1 MKTENEIFSW
11 VRTLY
16 LALEENPGKA
26 KEIFSNLKKSLNK
39 KQVPLPSIFKKL
51 ERIYLKEKTAQ
62 LFLSHDFDEKEK
74 KEIKTKI
81 KEMIKG
87 IENVDDVLDESLL
100 AGFRLKTKEVLVKAS
115 LRDVLTKLKNKIY
128 GHNEQFKKQLEGLDV
143 SPEIEEVGEVTEV
156 KDGVVKISGLKN
168 VENFEMIEFDEAGVM
183 GLVLNL
189 EEYEVGAVI
198 LGSDKNIKEGTT
210 VKRTKKVFS
219 VPVGEGLLGR
229 VVDPLGRPLDGKGEI
244 KAKEYLPLER
254 KGPSVI
260 ERQPITKPLH
270 TGIKMIDALI
280 PIGRGQR
287 ELIIGDRGLGKTAVA
302 IDAIIN
308 QKHEKNRPYCIYVA
322 CGQKKSKVKRLIAT
336 LEKEG
341 AMEYTTVV
349 CAFPD
354 DPASFIYLAPFAGA
368 TIGEYFRDSKRD
380 ALVVYDDLTRQ
391 AWAWREISLILRRPP
406 GREAYPGDVFYL
418 HSRLLERAAM
428 LSDEMGGGSLTA
440 LPIIETQAGDI
451 SGYIPTNV
459 ISITDGQIFLDSTLF
474 RKGQKPAINI
484 GTSVSRVGSS
494 AQMKATKKVA
504 GRLKL
509 DLAQFQELER
519 FSEFTEELDPQTKR
533 TIEKGKRMRVLLRQ
547 PDLAPLP
554 IEKEVIVIFTGVNS
568 DIEEVPMEKIEEFEV
583 EVLKNVGLEKPEILK
598 EIKETGDMS
607 DKSKNEVLE
616 IIKKVKQ
623 NYGS

>member
-1 MKTENEIFSW
+1 
-11 VRTLY
+11 
-16 LALEENPGKA
+16 
-26 KEIFSNLKKSLNK
+26 
-39 KQVPLPSIFKKL
+39 
-51 ERIYLKEKTAQ
+51 
-62 LFLSHDFDEKEK
+62 
-74 KEIKTKI
+74 
-81 KEMIKG
+81 
-87 IENVDDVLDESLL
+87 
-100 AGFRLKTKEVLVKAS
+100 
-115 LRDVLTKLKNKIY
+115 
-128 GHNEQFKKQLEGLDV
+128 
-143 SPEIEEVGEVTEV
+143 
-156 KDGVVKISGLKN
+156 
-168 VENFEMIEFDEAGVM
+168 MIEFDEANVM

-198 LGSDKNIKEGTT
+198 LGSDKDIKQGTT

-260 ERQPITKPLH
+260 ERQPVTKPLH
-270 TGIKMIDALI
+270 TGIKMVDALI

-287 ELIIGDRGLGKTAVA
+287 ELIIGDRGLGKTA
-302 IDAIIN
+302 IGLDAIVN
-308 QKHEKNRPYCIYVA
+308 QKSEKNRPFCIYVA
-322 CGQKKSKVKRLIAT
+322 CGQKKAKVRRLIAT

-368 TIGEYFRDSKRD
+368 TIGEYFRDNGQD

-428 LSDEMGGGSLTA
+428 MSKEMGGGSLTA

-474 RKGQKPAINI
+474 RKEQKPAINI

-519 FSEFTEELDPQTKR
+519 FSEFTEELDPQTKK

-547 PDLAPLP
+547 VDLTPLP

-568 DIEEVPMEKIEEFEV
+568 DIEEVPMDRIKEFEE
-583 EVLKNVGLEKPEILK
+583 EVLKTVELEAPEILK
-598 EIKETGDMS
+598 EIKETGDMT
-607 DKSKNEVLE
+607 DKSKESLLDL
-616 IIKKVKQ
+616 IKKVKK
-623 NYGS
+623 NYGA

>member
-1 MKTENEIFSW
+1 MDI
-11 VRTLY
+11 
-16 LALEENPGKA
+16 
-26 KEIFSNLKKSLNK
+26 I
-39 KQVPLPSIFKKL
+39 
-51 ERIYLKEKTAQ
+51 
-62 LFLSHDFDEKEK
+62 
-74 KEIKTKI
+74 
-81 KEMIKG
+81 
-87 IENVDDVLDESLL
+87 
-100 AGFRLKTKEVLVKAS
+100 
-115 LRDVLTKLKNKIY
+115 
-128 GHNEQFKKQLEGLDV
+128 EQFKKQLEGLDI
-143 SPEIEEVGEVTEV
+143 SPEMEEVGEVIEV
-156 KDGVVKISGLKN
+156 KDGVVKISGLRG
-168 VENFEMIEFDEAGVM
+168 VENFEMIEFDEANVM

-198 LGSDKNIKEGTT
+198 LGSDKDVKQGTT

-244 KAKEYLPLER
+244 KAKEFLPLER

-260 ERQPITKPLH
+260 ERQPVTKPLH
-270 TGIKMIDALI
+270 TGIKMVDALI

-302 IDAIIN
+302 LDAIVN
-308 QKHEKNRPYCIYVA
+308 QKTEKNRPSCIYVA
-322 CGQKKSKVKRLIAT
+322 CGQKKAKVRRLIAT

-341 AMEYTTVV
+341 AMEYTTIV

-354 DPASFIYLAPFAGA
+354 DPASFIYLAPFTGA
-368 TIGEYFRDSKRD
+368 TIGEYFRDNGKD

-418 HSRLLERAAM
+418 HSRLLERAGM
-428 LSDEMGGGSLTA
+428 MSKEMGGGSLTA

-474 RKGQKPAINI
+474 RKEQKPAINI

-519 FSEFTEELDPQTKR
+519 FSEFTEELDPQTKK
-533 TIEKGKRMRVLLRQ
+533 TIEKGKRMRILLRQ
-547 PDLAPLP
+547 VDLMPLP

-568 DIEEVPMEKIEEFEV
+568 DIEEVPMNRIKEFEE
-583 EVLKNVGLEKPEILK
+583 EVLKTVELEAPEILK

-607 DKSKNEVLE
+607 DKSKESLLDL
-616 IIKKVKQ
+616 IKKVKK
-623 NYGS
+623 NYGA

>member
-1 MKTENEIFSW
+1 MDI
-11 VRTLY
+11 
-16 LALEENPGKA
+16 
-26 KEIFSNLKKSLNK
+26 I
-39 KQVPLPSIFKKL
+39 
-51 ERIYLKEKTAQ
+51 
-62 LFLSHDFDEKEK
+62 
-74 KEIKTKI
+74 
-81 KEMIKG
+81 
-87 IENVDDVLDESLL
+87 
-100 AGFRLKTKEVLVKAS
+100 
-115 LRDVLTKLKNKIY
+115 
-128 GHNEQFKKQLEGLDV
+128 EQFKKQLEGLEV
-143 SPEIEEVGEVTEV
+143 SPEMEEIGEVTEV
-156 KDGVVKISGLKN
+156 RDGVVKISGLRG
-168 VENFEMIEFDEAGVM
+168 VENFEMVEFEEANVM

-198 LGSDKNIKEGTT
+198 LGSDKDVKEGTT

-219 VPVGEGLLGR
+219 VPVGEDLLGR
-229 VVDPLGRPLDGKGEI
+229 VVDPLGRPIDGKGEI

-254 KGPSVI
+254 KGPSVVD
-260 ERQPITKPLH
+260 RKAITTPLH
-270 TGIKMIDALI
+270 TGIKMVDALI

-287 ELIIGDRGLGKTAVA
+287 ELIIGDKGLGKTAIA

-308 QKHEKNRPYCIYVA
+308 QKNEKNRPYCVYVA
-322 CGQKKSKVKRLIAT
+322 CGQKKSKIRRLIAT

-354 DPASFIYLAPFAGA
+354 DPASFLYLAPFTGA

-380 ALVVYDDLTRQ
+380 ALVVYDDLTKQ
-391 AWAWREISLILRRPP
+391 AWAWREISLVLRRPP

-418 HSRLLERAAM
+418 HSRLLERAAR
-428 LSDEMGGGSLTA
+428 LSDEKGGGSLTA

-474 RKGQKPAINI
+474 RKEQKPAINI

-494 AQMKATKKVA
+494 AQIKATKKVA

-519 FSEFTEELDPQTKR
+519 FSEFTEELDPQTKK
-533 TIEKGKRMRVLLRQ
+533 TIEKGKRMRVLLQ
-547 PDLAPLP
+547 QGDMVPMP
-554 IEKEVIVIFTGVNS
+554 IEKEVVVIFTGVNS
-568 DIEEVPMEKIEEFEV
+568 DIEEVPMAKIKEFEAD
-583 EVLKNVGLEKPEILK
+583 VLKTVELENPEILK
-598 EIKETGDMS
+598 EIKETGDMTNATK
-607 DKSKNEVLE
+607 DKLLE
-616 IIKKVKQ
+616 IVKNIKK

>member
-1 MKTENEIFSW
+1 MDI
-11 VRTLY
+11 
-16 LALEENPGKA
+16 
-26 KEIFSNLKKSLNK
+26 I
-39 KQVPLPSIFKKL
+39 
-51 ERIYLKEKTAQ
+51 
-62 LFLSHDFDEKEK
+62 
-74 KEIKTKI
+74 
-81 KEMIKG
+81 
-87 IENVDDVLDESLL
+87 
-100 AGFRLKTKEVLVKAS
+100 
-115 LRDVLTKLKNKIY
+115 
-128 GHNEQFKKQLEGLDV
+128 EQFKKQLEGLDI
-143 SPEIEEVGEVTEV
+143 SPEMEEVGEVIEV
-156 KDGVVKISGLKN
+156 KDGVVKISGLRG
-168 VENFEMIEFDEAGVM
+168 VENFEMIEFDEANVM

-198 LGSDKNIKEGTT
+198 LGSDKDIKQGTT

-244 KAKEYLPLER
+244 KAKEFLPLER

-260 ERQPITKPLH
+260 ERQPVTKPLH
-270 TGIKMIDALI
+270 TGIKMVDALI

-302 IDAIIN
+302 LDAIVN
-308 QKHEKNRPYCIYVA
+308 QKNEKNRPYCIYVA
-322 CGQKKSKVKRLIAT
+322 CGQKKAKVRRLIAT

-354 DPASFIYLAPFAGA
+354 DPASFIYLAPFTGA
-368 TIGEYFRDSKRD
+368 TIGEYFRDKGED

-418 HSRLLERAAM
+418 HSRLLERAGM
-428 LSDEMGGGSLTA
+428 MSKEMGGGSLTA

-474 RKGQKPAINI
+474 RKEQKPAINI

-519 FSEFTEELDPQTKR
+519 FSEFTEELDPQTKK

-547 PDLAPLP
+547 VDLMPLP
-554 IEKEVIVIFTGVNS
+554 IEKEVVVIFTGVNS
-568 DIEEVPMEKIEEFEV
+568 DIEEVPMDRIKEFEE
-583 EVLKNVGLEKPEILK
+583 EVLKTVELETPEILK
-598 EIKETGDMS
+598 EIKETGDMT
-607 DKSKNEVLE
+607 DKSKESLLDL
-616 IIKKVKQ
+616 IKKVKK
-623 NYGS
+623 NYGA

>member
-1 MKTENEIFSW
+1 MDI
-11 VRTLY
+11 
-16 LALEENPGKA
+16 
-26 KEIFSNLKKSLNK
+26 I
-39 KQVPLPSIFKKL
+39 
-51 ERIYLKEKTAQ
+51 
-62 LFLSHDFDEKEK
+62 
-74 KEIKTKI
+74 
-81 KEMIKG
+81 
-87 IENVDDVLDESLL
+87 
-100 AGFRLKTKEVLVKAS
+100 
-115 LRDVLTKLKNKIY
+115 
-128 GHNEQFKKQLEGLDV
+128 EQFKKQLEGLDI
-143 SPEIEEVGEVTEV
+143 SPEMEEVGEVIEV
-156 KDGVVKISGLKN
+156 KDGVVKISGLRG
-168 VENFEMIEFDEAGVM
+168 VENFEMIEFDEANVM

-198 LGSDKNIKEGTT
+198 LGSDKDIKQGTT

-244 KAKEYLPLER
+244 KAKDFLPLER

-260 ERQPITKPLH
+260 ERQPVTKPLH
-270 TGIKMIDALI
+270 TGIKMVDALI

-287 ELIIGDRGLGKTAVA
+287 ELIIGDRGLGKTAIA
-302 IDAIIN
+302 LDAIVN

-322 CGQKKSKVKRLIAT
+322 CGQKKAKVRRLIAT

-368 TIGEYFRDSKRD
+368 TIGEYFRDKGED
-380 ALVVYDDLTRQ
+380 ALIVYDDLTRQ

-418 HSRLLERAAM
+418 HSRLLERAGM
-428 LSDEMGGGSLTA
+428 MSKEMGGGSLTA

-474 RKGQKPAINI
+474 RKEQKPAINI
-484 GTSVSRVGSS
+484 GTSVSRVGST

-519 FSEFTEELDPQTKR
+519 FSEFTEELDPQTKK

-547 PDLAPLP
+547 VDLTPLP
-554 IEKEVIVIFTGVNS
+554 IEKEVVVIFTGVNS
-568 DIEEVPMEKIEEFEV
+568 DIEEVPMDRIKEFEE
-583 EVLKNVGLEKPEILK
+583 EVLKTVELEAPAILK
-598 EIKETGDMS
+598 EIKETGDMT
-607 DKSKNEVLE
+607 DKSKESLLDL
-616 IIKKVKQ
+616 IKKVKK
-623 NYGS
+623 NYGA

>member
-1 MKTENEIFSW
+1 MDI
-11 VRTLY
+11 
-16 LALEENPGKA
+16 
-26 KEIFSNLKKSLNK
+26 I
-39 KQVPLPSIFKKL
+39 
-51 ERIYLKEKTAQ
+51 
-62 LFLSHDFDEKEK
+62 
-74 KEIKTKI
+74 
-81 KEMIKG
+81 
-87 IENVDDVLDESLL
+87 
-100 AGFRLKTKEVLVKAS
+100 
-115 LRDVLTKLKNKIY
+115 
-128 GHNEQFKKQLEGLDV
+128 EQFKKQLEGLDV
-143 SPEIEEVGEVTEV
+143 SPEMEEIGEVTEV
-156 KDGVVKISGLKN
+156 KDGVVKISGLKE
-168 VENFEMIEFDEAGVM
+168 VENFEMIEFDETGVM

-198 LGSDKNIKEGTT
+198 LGSDKNIKEGTV

-229 VVDPLGRPLDGKGEI
+229 VIDPLGRPLDGKGEI
-244 KAKEYLPLER
+244 KAKEFLPLER

-260 ERQPITKPLH
+260 ERQPVTKPLH
-270 TGIKMIDALI
+270 TGIKMVDALI

-287 ELIIGDRGLGKTAVA
+287 ELIIGDRGLGKTAIALDTIV
-302 IDAIIN
+302 N
-308 QKHEKNRPYCIYVA
+308 QKNEKNRPFCIYVA
-322 CGQKKSKVKRLIAT
+322 CGQKKTKVRRLVAA

-368 TIGEYFRDSKRD
+368 TVGEYFRDKGQD

-428 LSDEMGGGSLTA
+428 MSKEMGGGSLTA

-474 RKGQKPAINI
+474 RKEQKPAINI

-519 FSEFTEELDPQTKR
+519 FSEFTEELDPQTKK
-533 TIEKGKRMRVLLRQ
+533 TIEKGKRMRILLRQ
-547 PDLAPLP
+547 VDLMPLP
-554 IEKEVIVIFTGVNS
+554 IEKEVIVIFTGINS
-568 DIEEVPMEKIEEFEV
+568 DIEDVSMDKIKEFE
-583 EVLKNVGLEKPEILK
+583 EDVLKNVELEFPEILK
-598 EIKETGDMS
+598 EIKETGDMT
-607 DKSKNEVLE
+607 DGSKENLLNL
-616 IIKKVKQ
+616 IKKVKKS
-623 NYGS
+623 YGA

>member
-1 MKTENEIFSW
+1 MDI
-11 VRTLY
+11 
-16 LALEENPGKA
+16 
-26 KEIFSNLKKSLNK
+26 I
-39 KQVPLPSIFKKL
+39 
-51 ERIYLKEKTAQ
+51 
-62 LFLSHDFDEKEK
+62 
-74 KEIKTKI
+74 
-81 KEMIKG
+81 
-87 IENVDDVLDESLL
+87 
-100 AGFRLKTKEVLVKAS
+100 
-115 LRDVLTKLKNKIY
+115 
-128 GHNEQFKKQLEGLDV
+128 EQFKKQLEGLDI
-143 SPEIEEVGEVTEV
+143 SPETEEVGEVIEV
-156 KDGVVKISGLKN
+156 KDGVVKISGLKG
-168 VENFEMIEFDEAGVM
+168 VENFEMIEFDEANVM

-244 KAKEYLPLER
+244 KAKEFLPLER

-260 ERQPITKPLH
+260 ERQPVTKPLH
-270 TGIKMIDALI
+270 TGIKMVDALI

-287 ELIIGDRGLGKTAVA
+287 ELIIGDRGLGKTAIA
-302 IDAIIN
+302 LDAIVN

-322 CGQKKSKVKRLIAT
+322 CGQKKAKVRRLIAT

-368 TIGEYFRDSKRD
+368 TIGEYFRDKGQD
-380 ALVVYDDLTRQ
+380 ALIVYDDLTRQ

-418 HSRLLERAAM
+418 HSRLLERAGM
-428 LSDEMGGGSLTA
+428 MSKEMGGGSLTA

-474 RKGQKPAINI
+474 RKEQKPAINI
-484 GTSVSRVGSS
+484 GTSVSRVGST

-519 FSEFTEELDPQTKR
+519 FSEFTEELDPQTKK
-533 TIEKGKRMRVLLRQ
+533 TIEKGKRMRILLRQ
-547 PDLAPLP
+547 VDLAPLP

-568 DIEEVPMEKIEEFEV
+568 DIEEVPMDRINEFEV
-583 EVLKNVGLEKPEILK
+583 EVLKTVELEAPEILK
-598 EIKETGDMS
+598 EIKETGDMA
-607 DKSKNEVLE
+607 DKSKDNLLSL
-616 IIKKVKQ
+616 IKKVKK
-623 NYGS
+623 NYGA

>member
-1 MKTENEIFSW
+1 MDI
-11 VRTLY
+11 
-16 LALEENPGKA
+16 
-26 KEIFSNLKKSLNK
+26 I
-39 KQVPLPSIFKKL
+39 
-51 ERIYLKEKTAQ
+51 
-62 LFLSHDFDEKEK
+62 
-74 KEIKTKI
+74 
-81 KEMIKG
+81 
-87 IENVDDVLDESLL
+87 
-100 AGFRLKTKEVLVKAS
+100 
-115 LRDVLTKLKNKIY
+115 
-128 GHNEQFKKQLEGLDV
+128 EQFKKQLEGLDI
-143 SPEIEEVGEVTEV
+143 SPEMEEVGEVIEV
-156 KDGVVKISGLKN
+156 KDGVVKISGLRG
-168 VENFEMIEFDEAGVM
+168 VENFEMIEFDEANVM

-198 LGSDKNIKEGTT
+198 LGSDKDIKQGTT

-260 ERQPITKPLH
+260 ERQPVTKPLH
-270 TGIKMIDALI
+270 TGIKMVDALI

-287 ELIIGDRGLGKTAVA
+287 ELIIGDRGLGKTA
-302 IDAIIN
+302 IGLDAIVN
-308 QKHEKNRPYCIYVA
+308 QKSEKNRPFCIYVA
-322 CGQKKSKVKRLIAT
+322 CGQKKAKVRRLIAT

-368 TIGEYFRDSKRD
+368 TIGEYFRDNGQD

-428 LSDEMGGGSLTA
+428 MSKEMGGGSLTA

-474 RKGQKPAINI
+474 RKEQKPAINI

-519 FSEFTEELDPQTKR
+519 FSEFTEELDPQTKK

-547 PDLAPLP
+547 VDLTPLP

-568 DIEEVPMEKIEEFEV
+568 DIEEVPMDRIKEFEE
-583 EVLKNVGLEKPEILK
+583 EVLKTVELEAPEILK
-598 EIKETGDMS
+598 EIKETGDMT
-607 DKSKNEVLE
+607 DKSKESLLDL
-616 IIKKVKQ
+616 IKKVKK
-623 NYGS
+623 NYGA

>member
-1 MKTENEIFSW
+1 MDI
-11 VRTLY
+11 
-16 LALEENPGKA
+16 
-26 KEIFSNLKKSLNK
+26 I
-39 KQVPLPSIFKKL
+39 
-51 ERIYLKEKTAQ
+51 
-62 LFLSHDFDEKEK
+62 
-74 KEIKTKI
+74 
-81 KEMIKG
+81 
-87 IENVDDVLDESLL
+87 
-100 AGFRLKTKEVLVKAS
+100 
-115 LRDVLTKLKNKIY
+115 
-128 GHNEQFKKQLEGLDV
+128 EQFKKQLEGLDV
-143 SPEIEEVGEVTEV
+143 SPEMEEVGEVVEV
-156 KDGVVKISGLKN
+156 KDGVVKISGLRN
-168 VENFEMIEFDEAGVM
+168 VENFEMIEFEEAGVM

-198 LGSDKNIKEGTT
+198 LGSDKNIKQGTT

-260 ERQPITKPLH
+260 ERKPITKPLH
-270 TGIKMIDALI
+270 TGIKMVDALI

-287 ELIIGDRGLGKTAVA
+287 ELIIGDRGLGKTAIA
-302 IDAIIN
+302 LDAIIN
-308 QKHEKNRPYCIYVA
+308 QKTEKNRPYCVYVA
-322 CGQKKSKVKRLIAT
+322 CGQKKSKVRRLIAT

-354 DPASFIYLAPFAGA
+354 DPTSFVYLAPFAGA
-368 TIGEYFRDSKRD
+368 TIGEYFRDNKQD

-428 LSDEMGGGSLTA
+428 MSDEMGGGSLTA

-474 RKGQKPAINI
+474 RKEQKPAINI

-519 FSEFTEELDPQTKR
+519 FSEFTEELDPQTKK
-533 TIEKGKRMRVLLRQ
+533 TIERGKRMRVLLRQ
-547 PDLAPLP
+547 PDLIPLP

-568 DIEEVPMEKIEEFEV
+568 DIEEVPMEKIKDFEV
-583 EVLKNVGLEKPEILK
+583 DVLRSVELESPDILK

-607 DKSKNEVLE
+607 DGSKSKLLE
-616 IIKKVKQ
+616 IIKKIK
-623 NYGS
+623 NSYGS

>member
-1 MKTENEIFSW
+1 MDI
-11 VRTLY
+11 
-16 LALEENPGKA
+16 
-26 KEIFSNLKKSLNK
+26 I
-39 KQVPLPSIFKKL
+39 
-51 ERIYLKEKTAQ
+51 
-62 LFLSHDFDEKEK
+62 
-74 KEIKTKI
+74 
-81 KEMIKG
+81 
-87 IENVDDVLDESLL
+87 
-100 AGFRLKTKEVLVKAS
+100 
-115 LRDVLTKLKNKIY
+115 
-128 GHNEQFKKQLEGLDV
+128 EQFKKQLEGLDV
-143 SPEIEEVGEVTEV
+143 SPEMEEVGEVIEV
-156 KDGVVKISGLKN
+156 KDGVVKISGLRG
-168 VENFEMIEFDEAGVM
+168 VENFEMIEFDEANVM

-244 KAKEYLPLER
+244 KAKEFLPLER

-260 ERQPITKPLH
+260 ERQPVTKPLH
-270 TGIKMIDALI
+270 TGIKMVDALI

-287 ELIIGDRGLGKTAVA
+287 ELIIGDRGLGKTA
-302 IDAIIN
+302 IGLDAIIN
-308 QKHEKNRPYCIYVA
+308 QKSEKNRPYCIYVA
-322 CGQKKSKVKRLIAT
+322 CGQKKAKVRRLIAT

-368 TIGEYFRDSKRD
+368 TIGEYFRDKGQD

-428 LSDEMGGGSLTA
+428 MSKELGGGSLTA

-474 RKGQKPAINI
+474 RKEQKPAINI
-484 GTSVSRVGSS
+484 GTSVSRVGST

-519 FSEFTEELDPQTKR
+519 FSEFTEELDPQTKK
-533 TIEKGKRMRVLLRQ
+533 TIEKGKRMRILLRQ
-547 PDLAPLP
+547 VDLMPLP

-568 DIEEVPMEKIEEFEV
+568 DIEEVPMDRINEFEQ
-583 EVLKNVGLEKPEILK
+583 EVLKTVELETPEILK
-598 EIKETGDMS
+598 EIKDTGDMS
-607 DKSKNEVLE
+607 DKSKESLLSL
-616 IIKKVKQ
+616 IKKVKK
-623 NYGS
+623 NYGA

>member
-1 MKTENEIFSW
+1 MDI
-11 VRTLY
+11 
-16 LALEENPGKA
+16 
-26 KEIFSNLKKSLNK
+26 I
-39 KQVPLPSIFKKL
+39 
-51 ERIYLKEKTAQ
+51 EK
-62 LFLSHDFDEKEK
+62 
-74 KEIKTKI
+74 
-81 KEMIKG
+81 
-87 IENVDDVLDESLL
+87 
-100 AGFRLKTKEVLVKAS
+100 
-115 LRDVLTKLKNKIY
+115 
-128 GHNEQFKKQLEGLDV
+128 FKKQLEGV
-143 SPEIEEVGEVTEV
+143 EISPETEEVGEVVEI
-156 KDGVVKISGLKN
+156 KDGVAKISGLKG
-168 VENFEMIEFDEAGVM
+168 VESFEMIEFDGTGVQ

-189 EEYEVGAVI
+189 EEFEVGAIV
-198 LGSDKNIKEGTT
+198 LGNEEKIKEGTT

-244 KAKEYLPLER
+244 EAKDFLPLER

-260 ERQPITKPLH
+260 ERQPVTKPLH
-270 TGIKMIDALI
+270 TGIKMIDSLI

-287 ELIIGDRGLGKTAVA
+287 ELIIGDRGLGKTAIA

-308 QKHEKNRPYCIYVA
+308 QKEEKNRPYCIYVA

-341 AMEYTTVV
+341 AMEYSTVV

-354 DPASFIYLAPFAGA
+354 DPAGFIYLAPFAGA
-368 TIGEYFRDSKRD
+368 TIGEYFRDNKKD

-459 ISITDGQIFLDSTLF
+459 ISITDGQIFLDATLF
-474 RKGQKPAINI
+474 KKEQKPAINV

-494 AQMKATKKVA
+494 AQLKATKKVA

-519 FSEFTEELDPQTKR
+519 FSEFTEELDPQTKK
-533 TIEKGKRMRVLLRQ
+533 TIEKGKRMRLLLRQ
-547 PDLAPLP
+547 ADLTPMP
-554 IEKEVIVIFTGVNS
+554 IEKEVVVIFTGVNS
-568 DIEEVPMEKIEEFEV
+568 DIEEVAIDKIKDFELD
-583 EVLKNVGLEKPEILK
+583 VLKSVELEKPEIFK
-598 EIKETGDMS
+598 EIKETGELS
-607 DKSKNEVLE
+607 DKNKDVLLE
-616 IIKKVKQ
+616 IIKNVKAS
-623 NYGS
+623 YGA

>member
-1 MKTENEIFSW
+1 MDI
-11 VRTLY
+11 
-16 LALEENPGKA
+16 
-26 KEIFSNLKKSLNK
+26 I
-39 KQVPLPSIFKKL
+39 
-51 ERIYLKEKTAQ
+51 
-62 LFLSHDFDEKEK
+62 
-74 KEIKTKI
+74 
-81 KEMIKG
+81 
-87 IENVDDVLDESLL
+87 
-100 AGFRLKTKEVLVKAS
+100 
-115 LRDVLTKLKNKIY
+115 
-128 GHNEQFKKQLEGLDV
+128 EQFKKQLEGLDV
-143 SPEIEEVGEVTEV
+143 SPEMEEVGEVTEV
-156 KDGVVKISGLKN
+156 KDGVVKISGLRS
-168 VENFEMIEFDEAGVM
+168 VENFEMIEFEEAGVM

-198 LGSDKNIKEGTT
+198 LGSDKNIKQGTT

-260 ERQPITKPLH
+260 ERQMITKPMH
-270 TGIKMIDALI
+270 TGIKMVDALI

-287 ELIIGDRGLGKTAVA
+287 ELIIGDRGLGKTAIA
-302 IDAIIN
+302 LDAIIN
-308 QKHEKNRPYCIYVA
+308 QKSEKNRPYCVYVA
-322 CGQKKSKVKRLIAT
+322 CGQKKSKVKRLVAT

-354 DPASFIYLAPFAGA
+354 DPTSFVYLAPFTGA
-368 TIGEYFRDSKRD
+368 TIGEYFRDNKQD

-428 LSDEMGGGSLTA
+428 MSDEMGGGSLTA

-474 RKGQKPAINI
+474 RKEQKPAINI

-519 FSEFTEELDPQTKR
+519 FSEFTEELDPQTKK
-533 TIEKGKRMRVLLRQ
+533 TIERGKRMRVLLKQ
-547 PDLAPLP
+547 SDLVPLP
-554 IEKEVIVIFTGVNS
+554 IEKEVVVIFTGVNS
-568 DIEEVPMEKIEEFEV
+568 DIEDVPMEKIKDFEV
-583 EVLKNVGLEKPEILK
+583 DILRSVELESPDILK

-607 DKSKNEVLE
+607 DNSKNKLLE
-616 IIKKVKQ
+616 IIKKIK
-623 NYGS
+623 NSYGS